1 MAENKTRQSKQSVT
15 AFLNAVEPAQ
25 KRKDAKAIAAIMRK
39 ASGERAKMWGA
50 SIVGY
55 GRYEYKYDSGRE
67 GDSLRVGFSP
77 RKANIAIYIMPGF
90 TGFKGLLNKL
100 GKHKVTKSCLY
111 INKLDDVDVGV
122 LTQIIEKS
130 LTLMAKK
137 YPHQASIL

>member
-1 MAENKTRQSKQSVT
+1 MAENKTKETTQSVT
-15 AFLNAVEPAQ
+15 AFLNSIEPAQ

-55 GRYEYKYDSGRE
+55 GRYHYKYDSGRE

-77 RKANIAIYIMPGF
+77 RKQSTTVYIIPGF
-90 TGFKGLLNKL
+90 NGFSGLLKKL

-111 INKLDDVDVGV
+111 INKLDDVNVEV
-122 LTQIIEKS
+122 LTEIIEKS
-130 LTLMAKK
+130 LKIMSKK
-137 YPHQASIL
+137 YPH